1 MNINKT
7 FLIIVLLFS
16 IISCR
21 SNNKINDGF
30 EQVIFYVNASLLS
43 KTPTTIDNI
52 FQITYPLDFNQI
64 EDIDFQKIE
73 TAIESDS
80 TSFFQLS
87 LLAIYKSSWG
97 STSILSKIISEG
109 DVFNEIDTSY
119 LNLLAENFRTNNINI
134 GKIKINGI
142 NAIQYLI
149 TTKNK
154 VIIKLILNVNN
165 SYYQID
171 YIIPLEI
178 YEKELK
184 KIESSIG
191 SIIEIK
197 EAHK

>member
-7 FLIIVLLFS
+7 ILIIILLFS
-16 IISCR
+16 IISCS
-21 SNNKINDGF
+21 SNNNINNGF
-30 EQVIFYVNASLLS
+30 EEVILNVDSNLLS

-52 FQITYPLDFNQI
+52 FQITYPLDFNK
-64 EDIDFQKIE
+64 IDDNNFKKIKM
-73 TAIESDS
+73 AIESET
-80 TSFFQLS
+80 TSFFRLS
-87 LLAIYKSSWG
+87 PLVIYKSSNG
-97 STSILSKIISEG
+97 NTSILSKIISEEN
-109 DVFNEIDTSY
+109 VFNKIDTTY
-119 LNLLAENFRTNNINI
+119 HNLLAENFRTNNINI

-149 TTKNK
+149 NTKDT

-191 SIIEIK
+191 SIIKIK